1 MPIGAHSFMIGK
13 VQGGWIRQEVQDTD
27 GKIDIFK
34 ARVIKDFKYPQP
46 LYVLPGEVVEG

>member
-1 MPIGAHSFMIGK
+1 MRAYLRQGTVA
-13 VQGGWIRQEVQDTD
+13 GGWIRQSALDTD
-27 GKIDIFK
+27 GKINIFK